1 MMDLARMRLE
11 YETTGIS
18 EEAFEV
24 DPFAQFN
31 AWLQLAIGAQVVEP
45 NAMVVSTVD
54 GDGQPWSRY
63 LLLKKATADGFDFYT
78 NYESHKSLQLAG
90 QPLAALTF
98 GWLEMRRQVN
108 VAGPVRRVP
117 DTESDQYWAV
127 RPRGSQIGG
136 WASDQS
142 RPVGDRQALLDRYQQ
157 VDADFGEIVP
167 RPDHWGGWRLSPTM
181 VEFWQ
186 GRPNRLHDRLR
197 YTLTDGHWHLSRL
210 AP

>member
-1 MMDLARMRLE
+1 MDLAKMRLE
-11 YETTGIS
+11 YETAGIS
-18 EEAFEV
+18 EEDLASE
-24 DPFAQFN
+24 PFTQFN
-31 AWLQLAIGAQVVEP
+31 EWLMLAVEAEVVEP

-63 LLLKKATADGFDFYT
+63 MLLKKATVEGFDFYT
-78 NYESHKSLQLAG
+78 NYESNKSLQLAG
-90 QPLAALTF
+90 QPRAALTF

-108 VAGPVRRVP
+108 VAGPVSRVP
-117 DTESDQYWAV
+117 DPESDEYWAV

-136 WASDQS
+136 WASNQS
-142 RPVGDRQALLDRYQQ
+142 RPLTDHQDLLDRYQKL
-157 VDADFGEIVP
+157 DADFGETVP

-186 GRPNRLHDRLR
+186 GRQDRLHDRLR
-197 YTLTDGHWHLSRL
+197 YTLVGGRWELSRL

>member
-1 MMDLARMRLE
+1 MDLAKMRLE
-11 YETTGIS
+11 YETAGIS
-18 EEAFEV
+18 EEDLASE
-24 DPFAQFN
+24 PFTQFN
-31 AWLQLAIGAQVVEP
+31 EWLMLAVEAEVVEP

-63 LLLKKATADGFDFYT
+63 MLLKKATVEGFDFYT
-78 NYESHKSLQLAG
+78 NYESNKSLQLVG
-90 QPLAALTF
+90 QPRAALTF

-108 VAGPVRRVP
+108 VAGPVSRVP
-117 DTESDQYWAV
+117 DPESDEYWAV

-136 WASDQS
+136 WASNQS
-142 RPVGDRQALLDRYQQ
+142 RPLTDHQDLLDRYQKL
-157 VDADFGEIVP
+157 DADFGETVP

-186 GRPNRLHDRLR
+186 GRQDRLHDRLR
-197 YTLTDGHWHLSRL
+197 YTLVGGRWELSRL